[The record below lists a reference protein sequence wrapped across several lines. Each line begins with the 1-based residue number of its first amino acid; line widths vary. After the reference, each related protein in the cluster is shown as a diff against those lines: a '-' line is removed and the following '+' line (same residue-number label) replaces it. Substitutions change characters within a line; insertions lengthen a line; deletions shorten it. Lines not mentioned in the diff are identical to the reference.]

1 MAGCGMSPSPAIS
14 FEVSTTTTRLP
25 MSSART
31 RAASR
36 SIVVLPMPGRPM
48 IRIDFP
54 VSTKS
59 LMISIVPYTARP
71 MRQVSPTILPLR
83 LRMALMR
90 WSVRSMP
97 ARLSSPNEPMCS
109 TTNAMSASSISRSRS
124 ITSESGKR
132 ASGRRPRSMTTSM
145 SASRSGR
152 AWTAATISGGSDAS
166 RASRSSIDSRWRSS
180 DPTLTSIVGSAD
192 AGRHE
197 SRFGDADEGFLH
209 QQRDAGDRRRS
220 PPPPA
225 ADRSVIRRFA
235 RER

>member
-1 MAGCGMSPSPAIS
+1 MSPSPAIS

-59 LMISIVPYTARP
+59 LMISMVPKTARP
-71 MRQVSPTILPLR
+71 IRQVSPTILPFR
-83 LRMALMR
+83 LRMALIR

-97 ARLSSPNEPMCS
+97 ARLSSPNVPMCS
-109 TTNAMSASSISRSRS
+109 TTKAMSASVISRSSRL
-124 ITSESGKR
+124 TSESGKR

-145 SASRSGR
+145 RANRSGR
-152 AWTAATISGGSDAS
+152 AWTAATISGGSDES
-166 RASRSSIDSRWRSS
+166 RASRSSIDSRGRSS
-180 DPTLTSIVGSAD
+180 DPMLASTS
-192 AGRHE
+192 GR
-197 SRFGDADEGFLH
+197 RPARGPV
-209 QQRDAGDRRRS
+209 RRRGRGFPS
-220 PPPPA
+220 SG
-225 ADRSVIRRFA
+225 D
-235 RER
+235 